1 MQLGQTSMLCW
12 PLELQQKIVDWL
24 QLYIFI
30 DRVIFMTYHCNPKNE
45 SGMVN
50 LATDYLFLI
59 RFLL

>member
-1 MQLGQTSMLCW
+1 MCDDH
-12 PLELQQKIVDWL
+12 LESWSFGN
-24 QLYIFI
+24 IFI